1 MAGSVVAVDVRMA
14 AALAQ
19 GVGDVA
25 EFCRAQGISR
35 QSYYK
40 WKKRFETEGLEGL
53 RDRSRRPKTVPG
65 ATPAEVEDAIVRAR
79 KELADA
85 GEFNGPFSI
94 AARLEA
100 EGICPVPS
108 RATIARILSRRG
120 QVRPQ
125 PRKRPRSSYRRFQAS
140 RPNEMWQS
148 DWTQWQLGDGRPV
161 AIAGTLDD
169 HARLLVGIGA
179 GSGDGTSELVWSVMA
194 EAIGAYGVPM
204 SSLTDN
210 GLCYTTARRPGHKPA
225 AFQANLAALGCQSIA
240 STPYHP
246 QTCGKIERFWQTLK
260 KWLRARETSR
270 GPYRTLAEL
279 NRDLAVFAEHYNT
292 ARPHGAH
299 HGRTP
304 AAVYAASV
312 KARPAQR
319 PLPATTQLYRT
330 HVSTGGTVTVS
341 SPSDAVHAQTYVYIG
356 SRYKQQPVTV
366 LQDGIRVTIF
376 TGTTLIRALDLDP
389 TKTYQPLGRTTKHRT
404 RHPTRPETHS
414 LSAMS

>member
-1 MAGSVVAVDVRMA
+1 MAGTVVAMDVRMA

-19 GVGDVA
+19 GIDDVA
-25 EFCRAQGISR
+25 GFCRAQGISR

-53 RDRSRRPKTVPG
+53 RERSRRPNTVPV
-65 ATPAEVEDAIVRAR
+65 ATPGDVEDAIVRAR
-79 KELADA
+79 KELAEG
-85 GEFNGPFSI
+85 GEFNGPVSI
-94 AARLEA
+94 AARLAA
-100 EGICPVPS
+100 EGIAPVPS

-125 PRKRPRSSYRRFQAS
+125 PRKRPRSSYRRFQAG

-148 DWTQWQLGDGRPV
+148 DWTEWRLGDGRPV

-169 HARLLVGIGA
+169 HSRLLVGIGA

-194 EAIGAYGVPM
+194 AAIGAYGVPM

-210 GLCYTTARRPGHKPA
+210 GLCYTTARRPDHRPA

-260 KWLRARETSR
+260 KWLRARESSR
-270 GPYRTLAEL
+270 GAYRSVAAL
-279 NRDLAVFAEHYNT
+279 NSDLAVFAEHYNT
-292 ARPHGAH
+292 RRPHGAH

-304 AAVYAASV
+304 ATVFAATV

-330 HVSTGGTVTVS
+330 HVSTGGTVTVAR
-341 SPSDAVHAQTYVYIG
+341 PTGRGQVQIFVGA
-356 SRYKQQPVTV
+356 RYKQLPVTV
-366 LQDGIRVTIF
+366 VQDGARVAIF
-376 TGTTLIRALDLDP
+376 TGTVLIRALDIDP
-389 TKTYQPLGRTTKHRT
+389 TKAYQPLGRPKSIKH
-404 RHPTRPETHS
+404 
-414 LSAMS
+414 